1 MNNNEADIPVLSS
14 LDKNL
19 SFDAKADIPVLSSPN
34 QSGSLS
40 AKSAKSK
47 SLGIQGKAVGRGET
61 KRPSR
66 LGLMS
71 LLVLGLTGVLTF
83 EPMIGQIPAAQA
95 QTVPAAARRGFT
107 LLQQGLV
114 NDAIAAF
121 KQAIASSPQSVDA
134 KLGLAQAYQKAGKDA
149 EAWNAY
155 QQVLALSPNNQ
166 PALKAVGLLGSYRQ
180 EWQARGID
188 ALTTLLKLTPN
199 DISARAAR
207 GLLLGYQGRYSEAF
221 ADYRI
226 ALQNPTPDTLLG
238 AAQIYTFSGDAKQG
252 LEFFKRYQAT
262 GKAIPIYQ
270 VAAYGRALR
279 ETGNTSQAI
288 QVLKQALS
296 QSGKFPGTE
305 VDIRSALAQAYAANR
320 QVPEALAV
328 LQPLRSKKDATLAVA
343 RSLTTIGRS
352 EGNSQLY
359 REGAALYRQILGSSS
374 QAPQNLVREAAD
386 VLSELPEE
394 RAVAL
399 SLYKQLIA
407 VQPDNKTLLV
417 KQLLLESQLGQI
429 SDADLA
435 SRLLPALQ
443 PLPSDAAELKS
454 LAQGLAQLDPP
465 NPALLSVYQS
475 LLSSNVDAPFL
486 NFRVAQIFLQQNQL
500 AQAKSALAAYKATAS
515 GAADLAPDLLL
526 ADIQR
531 REGNLDASAQTYEA
545 LIARNPSDDLLNGA
559 LRGLAGVRLAQGQ
572 ADQAIAIYDQLLQR
586 NPNDLRTALGRATIA
601 YQAKRITQ
609 TEAEAVLQ
617 RWLSAEPA
625 TNTPPELINLV
636 GTLPPSPAREA
647 LYTALLAVAPDN
659 VPLQLRQLQVLAV
672 RDPQGAKDRVAQ
684 LIARNPDNIGAYFV
698 QGELAQNL
706 GDLELASV
714 AYSGI
719 LAKQPNNTDAIAALA
734 GVRFQQKKFVAATE
748 LYNRILAINPKDLL
762 ARRALAEL
770 SLAQDQPFT
779 ALERFKQLQQEQ
791 LASSSNP
798 EFINRVQRLEV
809 DILKRRGF
817 QPYWERF

>member
-1 MNNNEADIPVLSS
+1 MNNNKVDISVLSS
-14 LDKNL
+14 LDKCQ
-19 SFDAKADIPVLSSPN
+19 SFDNKVNIPVKSSPN
-34 QSGSLS
+34 QSNSF
-40 AKSAKSK
+40 AKNN
-47 SLGIQGKAVGRGET
+47 SLGTQGKATSRSQT
-61 KRPSR
+61 KRPSKF
-66 LGLMS
+66 GLIS

-95 QTVPAAARRGFT
+95 QAVPAAARRGFT

-121 KQAIASSPQSVDA
+121 KQAIANSPQSLDA
-134 KLGLAQAYQKAGKDA
+134 KLGLAQAYQKAGKDS
-149 EAWNAY
+149 EAWSAY
-155 QQVLALSPNNQ
+155 QQVLAQSPNNQ

-180 EWQARGID
+180 EWQVKGID

-199 DISARAAR
+199 DISSRAAR

-221 ADYRI
+221 ADYQI

-262 GKAIPIYQ
+262 GKTIPIYQ

-279 ETGNTSQAI
+279 ETGSVSQAI

-305 VDIRSALAQAYAANR
+305 IDIRSALAQAYAANR
-320 QVPEALAV
+320 QVPKALAV
-328 LQPLRSKKDATLAVA
+328 LEPLRSKKDGTLALA

-352 EGNSQLY
+352 EGDTQLY

-374 QAPQNLVREAAD
+374 EASQSLVREAAD

-394 RAVAL
+394 RAAAL
-399 SLYKQLIA
+399 VLYKQLIA

-443 PLPSDAAELKS
+443 PLPTDAAELRS
-454 LAQGLAQLDPP
+454 LGLGLAQLDPP
-465 NPALLSVYQS
+465 NPVLLSVYQN

-500 AQAKSALAAYKATAS
+500 AEAKSALAAYKATAS
-515 GAADLAPDLLL
+515 GADDLAPDLLL

-545 LIARNPSDDLLNGA
+545 LIARNQIGDDLLNGA

-572 ADQAIAIYDQLLQR
+572 PDQAIALYDQLLQR

-601 YQAKRITQ
+601 YQAKRINQ
-609 TEAEAVLQ
+609 TDAEAVLN
-617 RWLSAEPA
+617 RWLSTEPA

-636 GTLPPSPAREA
+636 GTLPPAPEREA
-647 LYTALLAVAPDN
+647 LYTALLAVAPND

-706 GDLELASV
+706 GDLELASL

-719 LAKQPNNTDAIAALA
+719 LAKQPNNIDALAALA
-734 GVRFQQKKFVAATE
+734 GVRFEQRKFVAATG
-748 LYNRILAINPKDLL
+748 LYNQILAINPKNLL

-791 LASSSNP
+791 LVSLSNP
-798 EFINRVQRLEV
+798 EFVNRVQRLEV

>member
-1 MNNNEADIPVLSS
+1 MNNNKADISVKSS
-14 LDKNL
+14 LDKSQ
-19 SFDAKADIPVLSSPN
+19 SFDNKADIPVKSSPSRSN
-34 QSGSLS
+34 SLS
-40 AKSAKSK
+40 AKNN
-47 SLGIQGKAVGRGET
+47 SLGIQGKATSRSQR

-66 LGLMS
+66 FGLIS

-83 EPMIGQIPAAQA
+83 EPIIGLPAAQA

-121 KQAIASSPQSVDA
+121 KQAIASSPQSLDA
-134 KLGLAQAYQKAGKDA
+134 KLGLAQAYQKAGKDS

-155 QQVLALSPNNQ
+155 QQVLAQSPNNQ

-180 EWQARGID
+180 EWQVKGID

-199 DISARAAR
+199 DISARASR

-221 ADYRI
+221 ADYQI
-226 ALQNPTPDTLLG
+226 ALQKPTPDTLLG

-262 GKAIPIYQ
+262 GKTIPIYQ

-279 ETGNTSQAI
+279 ETGSVSQAI

-328 LQPLRSKKDATLAVA
+328 LEPLRSKKDGTLALA

-352 EGNSQLY
+352 EGDTKLY

-374 QAPQNLVREAAD
+374 EASQSLVREAAD

-394 RAVAL
+394 RAAAL
-399 SLYKQLIA
+399 VLYKQLIA

-443 PLPSDAAELKS
+443 PLPTDAAELRS
-454 LAQGLAQLDPP
+454 LGLGLAQLDPP
-465 NPALLSVYQS
+465 NPALLSVYQN
-475 LLSSNVDAPFL
+475 LLASNVDAPFL

-500 AQAKSALAAYKATAS
+500 AEAKSALAAYKATAS

-531 REGNLDASAQTYEA
+531 REGNLEQSAQTYEA
-545 LIARNPSDDLLNGA
+545 LIARNQVGDDLLNGA

-572 ADQAIAIYDQLLQR
+572 PDQAIALYDQLLQR

-601 YQAKRITQ
+601 YQAKRIEQ
-609 TEAEAVLQ
+609 TDAEAVLN
-617 RWLSAEPA
+617 RWLSTEPA

-636 GTLPPSPAREA
+636 GTLPPAPEREA
-647 LYTALLAVAPDN
+647 LYTALLAVAPND
-659 VPLQLRQLQVLAV
+659 VPLQLRQLQVLAI

-706 GDLELASV
+706 GDLELASL

-719 LAKQPNNTDAIAALA
+719 LAKQPNNIDALAALA
-734 GVRFQQKKFVAATE
+734 GVRFQQRKFVAATGI
-748 LYNRILAINPKDLL
+748 YNQILAINPKNLL

-791 LASSSNP
+791 LVSSSNP
-798 EFINRVQRLEV
+798 EFVNRVQRLEV

>member
-1 MNNNEADIPVLSS
+1 MNNNKADIPVLFS
-14 LDKNL
+14 LDL
-19 SFDAKADIPVLSSPN
+19 SQSFDAKADISVLSSPN
-34 QSGSLS
+34 QSSSLS
-40 AKSAKSK
+40 AKSN
-47 SLGIQGKAVGRGET
+47 SLGTQGKAAGRQET

-66 LGLMS
+66 FGLIS

-83 EPMIGQIPAAQA
+83 EPMIGQIPAVQA

-121 KQAIASSPQSVDA
+121 KQAIANSPQSVDA

-180 EWQARGID
+180 EWQVRGIE
-188 ALTTLLKLTPN
+188 ALTTLLKLTPK
-199 DISARAAR
+199 DLSARASR

-221 ADYRI
+221 ADYKI

-262 GKAIPIYQ
+262 GKTIPIYQ

-279 ETGNTSQAI
+279 ETGSVSQAI

-305 VDIRSALAQAYAANR
+305 VDIRSVLAQAYAANR

-328 LQPLRSKKDATLAVA
+328 LQPLRSKKDGTLALA

-352 EGNSQLY
+352 EGNTQLY

-374 QAPQNLVREAAD
+374 QASQSLVREAAD

-394 RAVAL
+394 RATAL

-443 PLPSDAAELKS
+443 PLPSDAAELRS
-454 LAQGLAQLDPP
+454 LALGLAQLDPP
-465 NPALLSVYQS
+465 NPALLSVYQN

-515 GAADLAPDLLL
+515 GASDLAPDLLL

-531 REGNLDASAQTYEA
+531 REGNLDASAKTYEA
-545 LIARNPSDDLLNGA
+545 LIARNQVGDDLLNGA

-609 TEAEAVLQ
+609 TEAEAVLK

-636 GTLPPSPAREA
+636 GTLPPASEREA

-706 GDLELASV
+706 KDLELASQ

-719 LAKQPNNTDAIAALA
+719 LVKQPNNTDAIAALA
-734 GVRFQQKKFVAATE
+734 GVRFQQRKFIAATE

-798 EFINRVQRLEV
+798 EFVNRVQRLEV

>member
-1 MNNNEADIPVLSS
+1 MNNNKADLPILPSLNKSKSFDNQADILVLSS
-14 LDKNL
+14 
-19 SFDAKADIPVLSSPN
+19 SSKSN
-34 QSGSLS
+34 SIS
-40 AKSAKSK
+40 AKSN
-47 SLGIQGKAVGRGET
+47 SLGIHGKAAGRGET

-66 LGLMS
+66 FGLMS

-83 EPMIGQIPAAQA
+83 EPMIGQIQAVQA
-95 QTVPAAARRGFT
+95 QTIPAAARRGFT

-121 KQAIASSPQSVDA
+121 KQAIANSPQSVDA

-149 EAWNAY
+149 EAWNAF
-155 QQVLALSPNNQ
+155 QQVLAQSPNNQ

-180 EWQARGID
+180 EWQVRGID

-199 DISARAAR
+199 DISARASR

-221 ADYRI
+221 ADYKI

-270 VAAYGRALR
+270 AAAYGRALR
-279 ETGNTSQAI
+279 ETGNLSQAI

-296 QSGKFPGTE
+296 QSAKFPSTE
-305 VDIRSALAQAYAANR
+305 VDVRSALAQAYAANR
-320 QVPEALAV
+320 QVPEALSV
-328 LQPLRSKKDATLAVA
+328 LQPLRSKKDGTLPLA
-343 RSLTTIGRS
+343 RALTTIGRS
-352 EGNSQLY
+352 EGNTKLY

-374 QAPQNLVREAAD
+374 EASQSLVREAAD

-394 RAVAL
+394 RAAAL

-407 VQPDNKTLLV
+407 VQPNNKSLLV

-443 PLPSDAAELKS
+443 PLPSDAAELRS
-454 LAQGLAQLDPP
+454 LALGIAQLDPP

-475 LLSSNVDAPFL
+475 LISSGVDAPFL

-500 AQAKSALAAYKATAS
+500 AQAKSALAAYKATVS
-515 GAADLAPDLLL
+515 GASDLAPDLLL

-545 LIARNPSDDLLNGA
+545 LIARNQVGDDLLNGA

-572 ADQAIAIYDQLLQR
+572 ADQAIALYDQLLQR

-601 YQAKRITQ
+601 YQAKRISQ
-609 TEAEAVLQ
+609 TEAEAVLN
-617 RWLSAEPA
+617 RWLSSEPA

-636 GTLPPSPAREA
+636 GTLPPNPEREA

-659 VPLQLRQLQVLAV
+659 VPLQLRQLQVLAA

-706 GDLELASV
+706 KDLELASQ
-714 AYSGI
+714 AYLGI

-734 GVRFQQKKFVAATE
+734 GVRFQQKKFAAASE

-791 LASSSNP
+791 IASSSNP
-798 EFINRVQRLEV
+798 EFVNRVQRLEV